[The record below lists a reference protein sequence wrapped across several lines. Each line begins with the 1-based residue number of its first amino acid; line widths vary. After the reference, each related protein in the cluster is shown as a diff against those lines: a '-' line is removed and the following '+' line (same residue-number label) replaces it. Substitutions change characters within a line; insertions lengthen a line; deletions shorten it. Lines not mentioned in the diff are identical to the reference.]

1 MAQIANDN
9 SYTPKDPRE
18 LASRIFYTAYMG
30 TANSSAETRQRAADL
45 AKDIGACHTS
55 FNIDVIIGAVISVFE
70 ATTGRVPKFRVCLL
84 PCLGS
89 RDSLLHS
96 GARAR
101 FVNVLKPI
109 IHPPLP
115 LGCYTTATC
124 SCYRCMAARCQKIW
138 PCRIFRPASAW

>member
-30 TANSSAETRQRAADL
+30 TENSSAETRQRAADL

-55 FNIDVIIGAVISVFE
+55 FNIDLIISAVISVFE

-84 PCLGS
+84 PCLES

-96 GARAR
+96 GIRAH
-101 FVNVLKPI
+101 FVNILKPI
-109 IHPPLP
+109 PSPLP
-115 LGCYTTATC
+115 LGCNATATC
-124 SCYRCMAARCQKIW
+124 SCCRCMAARCQKIW
-138 PCRIFRPASAW
+138 PCRIFKPASAW